1 MGAEKPLFKHKIM
14 SETNQD
20 HQTDF
25 KLIKVTRVEVIDH
38 SKSIEQGGGR
48 AFVKTDCTEVELSYQ
63 DDGKTLKLFI
73 K

>member
-1 MGAEKPLFKHKIM
+1 M
-14 SETNQD
+14 SGTQQD

-48 AFVKTDCTEVELSYQ
+48 AFVKTDYVEVELSYQ

>member
-1 MGAEKPLFKHKIM
+1 M
-14 SETNQD
+14 SNKNKE

-25 KLIKVTRVEVIDH
+25 KLIKVNRVEVIDH
-38 SKSIEQGGGR
+38 SKSAEDGGGR
-48 AFVKTDCTEVELSYQ
+48 VFVKKDCVDVELSYQ

>member
-1 MGAEKPLFKHKIM
+1 M
-14 SETNQD
+14 SDTKQD

-48 AFVKTDCTEVELSYQ
+48 AFVKTDCVEVELSYQ

>member
-1 MGAEKPLFKHKIM
+1 MEYPKK
-14 SETNQD
+14 ED

-25 KLIKVTRVEVIDH
+25 KLIKVSRVEVIDH
-38 SKSIEQGGGR
+38 SKTFEEGGGR
-48 AFVKTDCTEVELSYQ
+48 IFVKKDCVEVELSYQ

>member
-1 MGAEKPLFKHKIM
+1 M
-14 SETNQD
+14 SGTQQD

-38 SKSIEQGGGR
+38 SKSIKQGGGR
-48 AFVKTDCTEVELSYQ
+48 AFVKTDCVEVELSYQ